1 MKKNLGWHD
10 GEWQEISNINLSIK
24 NRGLKF
30 SDGIFETIL
39 IKNNRAILLEEHI
52 KRLNETLIL
61 LNYKFSLD
69 NEFIIKL
76 INEGIRKLSLNNNQ
90 YGSIRINYSR
100 GLNIGRTIKIHDE
113 YNKFQTKNLWIE
125 FYKINLDLNSISVNI
140 SQTEKRNEYSLISRC
155 KTFSYN
161 QSIQA
166 LIEANQN
173 NYDDGLILNTQ
184 NELCCGTTFNLLLK
198 RDNIWLTPRKES
210 GCLQGIMVSK
220 LLKSKLVKE
229 DLLLPIF
236 YENDILIGIN
246 SLSCKQI
253 IKVNN
258 LKFNN
263 NFDIKSF
270 WDNLYV

>member
-100 GLNIGRTIKIHDE
+100 GLNIGRTIKIKDE
-113 YNKFQTKNLWIE
+113 YNNFQEKNLWIE

-253 IKVNN
+253 NKVNN
-258 LKFNN
+258 LKFKN

>member
-113 YNKFQTKNLWIE
+113 YNKFQAKNLWIE

-253 IKVNN
+253 NKVNN
-258 LKFNN
+258 LKFKN

>member
-10 GEWQEISNINLSIK
+10 GEWKEINSIYLSIK

-30 SDGIFETIL
+30 GDGIFETIL
-39 IKNNRAILLEEHI
+39 IKENKAILLEEHL
-52 KRLNETLIL
+52 KRLNKTLLL
-61 LNYKFSLD
+61 LNYKF
-69 NEFIIKL
+69 IINNNFL
-76 INEGIRKLSLNNNQ
+76 IRVINEGINKLSLNKNQ

-100 GLNIGRTIKIHDE
+100 GLNIDRTIKVYDK
-113 YNKFQTKNLWIE
+113 YKNFVASNLWIE
-125 FYKINLDLNSISVNI
+125 FYQINLNLNPISVNI
-140 SQTEKRNEYSLISRC
+140 SQTERRNEFSLLSRC

-198 RDNIWLTPRKES
+198 RDDIWLTPRRES
-210 GCLQGIMVSK
+210 GCLPGIMVNH
-220 LLKSKLVKE
+220 LLKLKLVKE
-229 DLLLPIF
+229 DYLLPSF
-236 YENDILIGIN
+236 NENDILIAIN

-253 IKVNN
+253 IQVNN
-258 LKFNN
+258 LKFKLS
-263 NFDIKSF
+263 FDIHNF
-270 WDNLYV
+270 WNKIYI

>member
-1 MKKNLGWHD
+1 MKKNLGWHN
-10 GEWQEISNINLSIK
+10 GKWQEISNINLSIK

-100 GLNIGRTIKIHDE
+100 GLNIGRTIKIKDE
-113 YNKFQTKNLWIE
+113 YNNFQEKNLWIE

-253 IKVNN
+253 NKVNN
-258 LKFNN
+258 LKFKN

>member
-10 GEWQEISNINLSIK
+10 GEWKEINSIYLSIK

-30 SDGIFETIL
+30 GDGIFETIL
-39 IKNNRAILLEEHI
+39 IKENKAILLEEHL
-52 KRLNETLIL
+52 KRLNKTLLL
-61 LNYKFSLD
+61 LNYKF
-69 NEFIIKL
+69 IINNNFL
-76 INEGIRKLSLNNNQ
+76 IRVINEGINKLSLNKNQ

-100 GLNIGRTIKIHDE
+100 GLNIDRTIKVYDK
-113 YNKFQTKNLWIE
+113 YKNFLASNLWIE
-125 FYKINLDLNSISVNI
+125 FYQINLNLNPISVNI
-140 SQTEKRNEYSLISRC
+140 SQTERRNEFSLLSRC

-198 RDNIWLTPRKES
+198 RDDIWLTPRRES
-210 GCLQGIMVSK
+210 GCLPGIMVNH
-220 LLKSKLVKE
+220 LLKLKLVKE
-229 DLLLPIF
+229 DYLLPSF
-236 YENDILIGIN
+236 NENDILVAIN

-253 IKVNN
+253 IQVNN
-258 LKFNN
+258 LKFKLS
-263 NFDIKSF
+263 FDIHNF
-270 WDNLYV
+270 WNKIYI